1 MTEIQE
7 ELIGA
12 LIGLAR
18 SVDGRGE
25 AVEGE
30 PQESSSGDSNGYR
43 PDGVTHQILL
53 A

>member
-25 AVEGE
+25 AVA
-30 PQESSSGDSNGYR
+30 SRRNLR
-43 PDGVTHQILL
+43 AVT
-53 A
+53 AMVTDRMV